1 MGFIAHNTASWGFGW
16 CITCNGRQDHSHF
29 FSDVTELFCLLN
41 LKYLILFHCFMNT
54 NLLYCYKKRE
64 AVQNKIPLQFLEFLI
79 WTVLQLT
86 SLYCL
91 NKALCAEIK

>member
-41 LKYLILFHCFMNT
+41 LKYLILFYFISLFYEHKSSI
-54 NLLYCYKKRE
+54 LLQKKGSCT
-64 AVQNKIPLQFLEFLI
+64 K
-79 WTVLQLT
+79 
-86 SLYCL
+86 
-91 NKALCAEIK
+91 